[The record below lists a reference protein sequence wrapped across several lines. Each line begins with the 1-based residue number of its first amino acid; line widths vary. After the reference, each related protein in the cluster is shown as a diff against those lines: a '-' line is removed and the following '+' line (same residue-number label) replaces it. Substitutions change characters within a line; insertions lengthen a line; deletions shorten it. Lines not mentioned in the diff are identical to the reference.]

1 VKLCF
6 ETDRLQFDPLSLD
19 DLDLTVEQFGDPEI
33 VKHVAD
39 RTYTE
44 AELIE
49 ELPLYIRRAGD
60 GCIGIWRLTEKATG
74 DKIGTAILLPMP
86 IEKDDTDWGLL
97 DGGDISDGDI
107 EVDYILKRSAWGK
120 GFATEACTRMLRF
133 AFEATPL
140 DVVVACTATD
150 NTASQHVLT
159 KCGMKLLGTIR
170 AYQEDTPAFASRKM
184 NGAACEAMAFPD
196 NPCHN

>member
-1 VKLCF
+1 MKLCF

-19 DLDLTVEQFGDPEI
+19 DLDLTVEQFGDPEV

-74 DKIGTAILLPMP
+74 EKIGAAILLPMP

-97 DGGDISDGDI
+97 DGGDISDGNI

-159 KCGMKLLGTIR
+159 KCGMKPLGTIH
-170 AYQEDTPAFASRKM
+170 AYQEDIPGFRITKDEWRRL
-184 NGAACEAMAFPD
+184 
-196 NPCHN
+196 